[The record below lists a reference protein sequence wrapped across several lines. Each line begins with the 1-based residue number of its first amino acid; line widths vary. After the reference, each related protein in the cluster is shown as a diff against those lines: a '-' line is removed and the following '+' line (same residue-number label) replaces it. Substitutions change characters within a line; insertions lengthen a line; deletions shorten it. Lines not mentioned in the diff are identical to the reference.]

1 MEYAERHLT
10 EQDRTKLKAE
20 RRKGYI
26 VGFCTSLVGLAIMA
40 ICYLFGA
47 RLVVV
52 YCLIGLALL
61 AGLAVGMLVNRQVNA
76 DLRYGRKHVYVKEIK
91 GIKSLKAEYSKWT
104 LALPWKGSYH
114 MDGHYLTAG
123 NLDYP
128 ITDAEREALEGQTHC
143 ELHYAPRSFVL
154 LGVRS
159 SVECRV

>member
-1 MEYAERHLT
+1 MIAMEYIERALT
-10 EQDRTKLKAE
+10 EQDRTRLKAE

-26 VGFCTSLVGLAIMA
+26 MGFCTSLVVLAIMA

-61 AGLAVGMLVNRQVNA
+61 AGLAVGMLVNRQVND

-91 GIKSLKAEYSKWT
+91 SMQCVKAEYSKWT
-104 LALPWKGSYH
+104 LALPWSGSYY
-114 MDGHYLTAG
+114 MEGHYLTAG

-128 ITDAEREALEGQTHC
+128 LTEVERAALTGQTHC
-143 ELHYAPRSFVL
+143 ELHYAPRSFTL
-154 LGVRS
+154 LGVHPI
-159 SVECRV
+159 EK